1 MDGEASRF
9 CSHRSRPTIL
19 RRLLAIAQATSA
31 YSNVSRVGITP
42 GLFGR
47 RRRLAYACAPEPGNR
62 AHLDV
67 AGAGGRDQRIRSG
80 RLRDRADRT
89 RSVRHSSSRV
99 TGDSDGARRIPRVGA
114 DERRY
119 LAHCQRR
126 SHRVR
131 IKNLPSINYAWGT
144 VASFPSPDI
153 AWVCQ
158 QGRARGSKPGSIGD
172 TRTSSSPPGECFAT
186 SDGGRTWTTHNVPDS
201 GTTSVGRGRD
211 DATINGL
218 TAADG
223 RNAWII
229 VSTIA
234 TFAGGG
240 QESINLIEVRLL
252 HTLDAGAHWTSIR
265 DIEAPPK
272 ASVAATGAE
281 WVSIDSTGQ
290 LYVSG
295 FDNGIDRSSDL
306 GRSWQRLAVPIPA
319 IGEPG
324 TAQYCSID
332 AQGSLLLVTIREDV
346 ANVATALYEQSSNAG
361 VSWSQVRAPA
371 VASKPGQATPLC

>member
-1 MDGEASRF
+1 MPA
-9 CSHRSRPTIL
+9 L
-19 RRLLAIAQATSA
+19 RRRGVGVVSLLRVLAVVIGAFGLAGCAI
-31 YSNVSRVGITP
+31 VPI
-42 GLFGR
+42 
-47 RRRLAYACAPEPGNR
+47 
-62 AHLDV
+62 AHD
-67 AGAGGRDQRIRSG
+67 RSG
-80 RLRDRADRT
+80 TAPVGSPVTATVLVASHGWELTSGGIWRT
-89 RSVRHSSSRV
+89 VNGGG
-99 TGDSDGARRIPRVGA
+99 TW
-114 DERRY
+114 
-119 LAHCQRR
+119 
-126 SHRVR
+126 VR

-144 VASFPSPDI
+144 VASFPSPDN

-186 SDGGRTWTTHNVPDS
+186 SDGGRTWTTHDVPDS

-211 DATINGL
+211 DATINDL

-229 VSTIA
+229 VGTIA

-265 DIEAPPK
+265 DVEAPPK

-281 WVSIDSTGQ
+281 WVSIDSTGR

-306 GRSWQRLAVPIPA
+306 GRSWQRLAVPIPS

-324 TAQYCSID
+324 TAQYCSV
-332 AQGSLLLVTIREDV
+332 AARGSLLVVTIREDV
-346 ANVATALYEQSSNAG
+346 ASAPTAFYEQSTDAG
-361 VSWSQVRAPA
+361 ASWSQARAPA
-371 VASKPGQATPLC
+371 IAGKQRQATTLC